1 MAYTSAVRILK
12 PDRMTFM
19 RCLSIQIK
27 PDAVP
32 DFNKAEF
39 LQQVRAIGRSPEI
52 DDFEEKGVRHLHF
65 NFFTELPETLWQE
78 MQEKLYGD
86 DAFGQNLRNLSLVA
100 CEGEMHAEDLLL
112 HHFDP
117 TETLD
122 RFPQKPSAA
131 SN

>member
-1 MAYTSAVRILK
+1 
-12 PDRMTFM
+12 M

-39 LQQVRAIGRSPEI
+39 LKRVRAMGRSPEI
-52 DDFEEKGVRHLHF
+52 DDFEEKGIRHLHF
-65 NFFTELPETLWQE
+65 NFFTELPELLWQE
-78 MQEKLYGD
+78 VQENLYGD
-86 DAFGQNLRNLSLVA
+86 DADGKNLSSISLVA

-117 TETLD
+117 HEALD
-122 RFPQKPSAA
+122 RFPQKSPA
-131 SN
+131 SSH